1 MRYTMK
7 IIGIYDSLTQKV
19 VAKQVAELVKL
30 GYPAETLDFNSASQQ
45 YGAKY
50 APSFAILKND
60 KLGYSLNGKQN
71 FTRVLQWVQ
80 DSGI

>member
-1 MRYTMK
+1 MRCLMK
-7 IIGIYDSLTQKV
+7 IVGIYDSITQKIV
-19 VAKQVAELVKL
+19 SKQVAELIRL
-30 GYPAETLDFNSASQQ
+30 GYPAELLDFQTASTQ
-45 YGAKY
+45 YGARY

-80 DSGI
+80 ESGI